1 MKPNKTKLTLV
12 QHAFYAIR
20 PGNGLGLFYNN
31 SVRDPHGPVCL
42 SFCCY
47 DWLVTKYIYTD
58 LEFCAVHKVE
68 YTAVSAKQ
76 TDLYTFYHLCT
87 DAKFGIWI
95 TLICIKSHLLSTYF
109 SNFMLLERHCQT
121 IALFFLLTPRVAC
134 HSFSSS
140 ANYFLLLHSIS
151 VITNMFFVCLS
162 CFGITKFVITE
173 MLWRSVIFK
182 TIMESLHTGRFSC
195 ALLYSTFSVD
205 PQNFPVGANL
215 YKKLPF
221 FAILGAVSSYFK
233 NHNGKIWH
241 EGANLGLLPQ
251 AKFYKNHLMRYIPFG
266 QIYTKKYQFWRFWRL

>member
-1 MKPNKTKLTLV
+1 M
-12 QHAFYAIR
+12 QY
-20 PGNGLGLFYNN
+20 
-31 SVRDPHGPVCL
+31 
-42 SFCCY
+42 
-47 DWLVTKYIYTD
+47 
-58 LEFCAVHKVE
+58 KVE

-76 TDLYTFYHLCT
+76 TDLYTFYHLCM

-95 TLICIKSHLLSTYF
+95 TLIRIKSQLLSTYF

-215 YKKLPF
+215 YKKITIF
-221 FAILGAVSSYFK
+221 
-233 NHNGKIWH
+233 
-241 EGANLGLLPQ
+241 
-251 AKFYKNHLMRYIPFG
+251 RDFG
-266 QIYTKKYQFWRFWRL
+266 GCKLIF